1 VFTEVAR
8 ENVTPPYVQ
17 ISGIIELKCPKPD
30 GVDMIR
36 SALLKGLEPAKD
48 RAKIQY
54 VGAPRYR
61 IVISAPDYKTAEEEL
76 KEITSQIIESIKTD
90 GGEGDF
96 HRDAKGQ

>member
-1 VFTEVAR
+1 
-8 ENVTPPYVQ
+8 
-17 ISGIIELKCPKPD
+17 
-30 GVDMIR
+30 VDVIK

-61 IVISAPDYKTAEEEL
+61 IVVSAPDYKTAEEDI
-76 KEITSQIIESIKTD
+76 KEITTIIVEDIKAS

>member
-1 VFTEVAR
+1 
-8 ENVTPPYVQ
+8 
-17 ISGIIELKCPKPD
+17 
-30 GVDMIR
+30 MIR
-36 SALLKGLEPAKD
+36 NALLKGLEPAKD

-61 IVISAPDYKTAEEEL
+61 IVVSAPDYKTAEEDI
-76 KEITSQIIESIKTD
+76 KEITAQIVEAIRAD